1 MDIEP
6 LTSLAD
12 ADAKP
17 SPWWEKRPF
26 ESLDAILGCR
36 RLRAEFWR
44 RRWRSWLF
52 AACVLLP
59 TLATSVYEFGFASDQ
74 YVSAFKF
81 VVSQQTPQTTEIS
94 TLASDLGG
102 GNPLLQMIEDS
113 EVVVQYIGSSQILD
127 DLAGTISLDRIYGTP
142 DADFLSRM
150 RTGAPLERQLLYWR
164 KVVVPS
170 FDMSSGV
177 ITVAVRAFSPGDA
190 LRVAQA
196 VLASSQALVN
206 QMSAQARQNAL
217 AYAEQTAADAS
228 RQLLADEGRL
238 AVYRNKYAVLYPELS
253 AQSGASVDDQLTAQL
268 SEDQATLASLQS
280 EGQTENSPQIR
291 TLRANIAAIRA
302 QIDRIAATIAAAKPG
317 ETQSLASVVS
327 GYDTLTAAAAIDQ
340 QLYNSDLLA
349 LQNARNKA
357 AEESIYLETF
367 VQPSQPQSS
376 IYPQRGLLICEIA
389 FAGFI
394 LWVLSIL
401 LINTI
406 RDQTD

>member
-1 MDIEP
+1 
-6 LTSLAD
+6 
-12 ADAKP
+12 
-17 SPWWEKRPF
+17 
-26 ESLDAILGCR
+26 
-36 RLRAEFWR
+36 
-44 RRWRSWLF
+44 
-52 AACVLLP
+52 
-59 TLATSVYEFGFASDQ
+59 
-74 YVSAFKF
+74 
-81 VVSQQTPQTTEIS
+81 
-94 TLASDLGG
+94 
-102 GNPLLQMIEDS
+102 
-113 EVVVQYIGSSQILD
+113 
-127 DLAGTISLDRIYGTP
+127 
-142 DADFLSRM
+142 
-150 RTGAPLERQLLYWR
+150 
-164 KVVVPS
+164 
-170 FDMSSGV
+170 
-177 ITVAVRAFSPGDA
+177 
-190 LRVAQA
+190 
-196 VLASSQALVN
+196 
-206 QMSAQARQNAL
+206 
-217 AYAEQTAADAS
+217 
-228 RQLLADEGRL
+228 
-238 AVYRNKYAVLYPELS
+238 
-253 AQSGASVDDQLTAQL
+253 VDDQLTAQL

-317 ETQSLASVVS
+317 ATQSLASVVS
-327 GYDTLTAAAAIDQ
+327 GYDALTAAAAIDQ

>member
-1 MDIEP
+1 
-6 LTSLAD
+6 
-12 ADAKP
+12 
-17 SPWWEKRPF
+17 
-26 ESLDAILGCR
+26 
-36 RLRAEFWR
+36 
-44 RRWRSWLF
+44 
-52 AACVLLP
+52 
-59 TLATSVYEFGFASDQ
+59 
-74 YVSAFKF
+74 
-81 VVSQQTPQTTEIS
+81 
-94 TLASDLGG
+94 
-102 GNPLLQMIEDS
+102 
-113 EVVVQYIGSSQILD
+113 
-127 DLAGTISLDRIYGTP
+127 
-142 DADFLSRM
+142 
-150 RTGAPLERQLLYWR
+150 
-164 KVVVPS
+164 
-170 FDMSSGV
+170 MSSGV

-317 ETQSLASVVS
+317 ATQSLASVVS
-327 GYDTLTAAAAIDQ
+327 GYDALTAAAAIDQ

>member
-1 MDIEP
+1 
-6 LTSLAD
+6 
-12 ADAKP
+12 
-17 SPWWEKRPF
+17 
-26 ESLDAILGCR
+26 
-36 RLRAEFWR
+36 
-44 RRWRSWLF
+44 
-52 AACVLLP
+52 
-59 TLATSVYEFGFASDQ
+59 
-74 YVSAFKF
+74 
-81 VVSQQTPQTTEIS
+81 
-94 TLASDLGG
+94 
-102 GNPLLQMIEDS
+102 
-113 EVVVQYIGSSQILD
+113 
-127 DLAGTISLDRIYGTP
+127 
-142 DADFLSRM
+142 
-150 RTGAPLERQLLYWR
+150 
-164 KVVVPS
+164 
-170 FDMSSGV
+170 
-177 ITVAVRAFSPGDA
+177 
-190 LRVAQA
+190 
-196 VLASSQALVN
+196 
-206 QMSAQARQNAL
+206 
-217 AYAEQTAADAS
+217 
-228 RQLLADEGRL
+228 
-238 AVYRNKYAVLYPELS
+238 
-253 AQSGASVDDQLTAQL
+253 VDDQLTAQL